1 MNVNKK
7 HFLYFVIISY
17 PAYSS
22 LIILRA
28 LEKENKMRAI
38 TCRKWHPDMTILDT
52 VHAKPQWN
60 G

>member
-1 MNVNKK
+1 MNVNIK

-28 LEKENKMRAI
+28 LQKENIMRAI
-38 TCRKWHPDMTILDT
+38 TCRKWNPDMTILDT

>member
-1 MNVNKK
+1 MNANKK

-28 LEKENKMRAI
+28 LQKENRMRAI
-38 TCRKWHPDMTILDT
+38 TCRKLHPDISILAHTI
-52 VHAKPQWN
+52 HAKPQ
-60 G
+60 

>member
-28 LEKENKMRAI
+28 LQSKEYRMRAI
-38 TCRKWHPDMTILDT
+38 TCRKWHADMTT
-52 VHAKPQWN
+52 VHAKPQ
-60 G
+60 

>member
-28 LEKENKMRAI
+28 LQKGNRMRAI
-38 TCRKWHPDMTILDT
+38 TCRKWHPDMTILTHT
-52 VHAKPQWN
+52 VHAKPQ
-60 G
+60 

>member
-7 HFLYFVIISY
+7 HFLNFVIISY

-28 LEKENKMRAI
+28 LQKENRMRAI
-38 TCRKWHPDMTILDT
+38 TCRKWHPDMTT
-52 VHAKPQWN
+52 VHAKPQ
-60 G
+60 